1 MTGLDATIARA
12 LDGFPAGT
20 ELSFDSLRDAAT
32 AAQLGPRQVH
42 GQLQHAIHAG
52 YIEPLRAWHNG
63 VEYDLCRPT
72 EHAPGTHRL
81 IRHYV
86 RTTVP
91 VPGVA
96 VAT

>member
-32 AAQLGPRQVH
+32 A
-42 GQLQHAIHAG
+42 
-52 YIEPLRAWHNG
+52 
-63 VEYDLCRPT
+63 
-72 EHAPGTHRL
+72 
-81 IRHYV
+81 
-86 RTTVP
+86 VP

-96 VAT
+96 VAS

>member
-1 MTGLDATIARA
+1 MSSLDLTIARA

-32 AAQLGPRQVH
+32 AAQRV
-42 GQLQHAIHAG
+42 
-52 YIEPLRAWHNG
+52 ERNG
-63 VEYDLCRPT
+63 RWYDLTRPT

-96 VAT
+96 VTS